1 MVPAVRFHS
10 WSVTPEQAVRIQR
23 WLAGRV
29 RCESPE
35 EPPRLV
41 CGLDVAY
48 RGDTASAAAVLWDA
62 ARGVVVDERLA
73 ATRVQFPYIP
83 GLLAFREIPAL
94 LAVLALMPALPDAL
108 MCDGHGIAH
117 PRRFGL
123 ASHLGLL
130 LGLPT
135 AGCAKQALCGAFD
148 EPADEEGASSSL
160 MDRGEMIGRVVRT
173 VAGVRP
179 LFVSAGHLMGPA
191 CAEELAL
198 ACCRGRR
205 LPEPLRLADA
215 LARRGLGRRGTNA
228 GLRGVD
234 RPRRLTG

>member
-41 CGLDVAY
+41 CGLDVAC

-62 ARGVVVDERLA
+62 VRGVVVDERLA
-73 ATRVQFPYIP
+73 TTRVQFPYLP
-83 GLLAFREIPAL
+83 GLLAFREVPAL
-94 LAVLALMPALPDAL
+94 LAVLAQMPALPDAL
-108 MCDGHGIAH
+108 LCDGHGLAH

-123 ASHLGLL
+123 ASHVGLL

-135 AGCAKQALCGAFD
+135 AGCAKQVLCGSFD
-148 EPADEEGASSSL
+148 EPADEVGASSSL

-173 VAGVRP
+173 RAGSRP

-191 CAEELAL
+191 CAEQLAL
-198 ACCRGRR
+198 ACCRGCRV
-205 LPEPLRLADA
+205 PEPLRLADA
-215 LARRGLGRRGTNA
+215 LARRGLKSGVPQAERRA
-228 GLRGVD
+228 A
-234 RPRRLTG
+234 RR